1 MIDKYKSRETTGI
14 VRREKRA
21 KKNKN
26 RNKNMDDNKNGE

>member
-1 MIDKYKSRETTGI
+1 MIDKYKSRETTGV
-14 VRREKRA
+14 VRR